1 MKKLKSVFSPSIN
14 DVSWFDENYTLSIIL
29 EGTEDTDGRECFKP
43 AVKKGEELLIELSL
57 EDAEY
62 LFEELRHI
70 ITERA
75 RIKYEGYKE
84 MGKVSI
90 N

>member
-1 MKKLKSVFSPSIN
+1 MKKLKSVFTPIIN

-29 EGTEDTDGRECFKP
+29 QGTTDTDGRECFKP
-43 AVKKGEELLIELSL
+43 AVKEGEELLIELSL

-70 ITERA
+70 LTERA
-75 RIKYEGYKE
+75 RVKYEHYKE
-84 MGKVSI
+84 MGGFE
-90 N
+90 